1 MGYYFFLQ
9 FQDLVEVHL
18 DLEAAVRGVE
28 AKRLKTGEEPLQRLP
43 QLNLNLT
50 VLRKL
55 LAPEHQDKD
64 SGIDPGKSYIYT
76 CTKTRD
82 IHVECSKLLLLCV
95 WTELA
100 VLGSTKTALK
110 FKYEI

>member
-1 MGYYFFLQ
+1 MKTKWVTIFFLK

-55 LAPEHQDKD
+55 LAPEHQGKD
-64 SGIDPGKSYIYT
+64 SGIDPGNCYSYT
-76 CTKTRD
+76 CHTV
-82 IHVECSKLLLLCV
+82 ILP
-95 WTELA
+95 
-100 VLGSTKTALK
+100 G
-110 FKYEI
+110 

>member
-1 MGYYFFLQ
+1 MGYYFFLK

-18 DLEAAVRGVE
+18 DLEAVVRGVE

-55 LAPEHQDKD
+55 LAPEHQGKD
-64 SGIDPGKSYIYT
+64 SGIDPGNCYSYI
-76 CTKTRD
+76 CAKFEKLQVTR
-82 IHVECSKLLLLCV
+82 IP
-95 WTELA
+95 
-100 VLGSTKTALK
+100 
-110 FKYEI
+110 I

>member
-1 MGYYFFLQ
+1 M
-9 FQDLVEVHL
+9 VEVHL

-55 LAPEHQDKD
+55 LAPEHLDKD
-64 SGIDPGKSYIYT
+64 SGIDPGNLY
-76 CTKTRD
+76 
-82 IHVECSKLLLLCV
+82 
-95 WTELA
+95 
-100 VLGSTKTALK
+100 
-110 FKYEI
+110 